1 MLAMNRC
8 PLQKP
13 GCLGSTVDA
22 VCSSCLAASGGSKL
36 EWGVRHDRR
45 RAAPV
50 TCSDS
55 QPKPQK
61 FARHDE
67 GATGKSGATG
77 SDDGLPTV
85 APRKQR
91 CGEMSRLNRQEKR
104 LHLQKPARLHIV
116 AQVAAIRAGGLFLS
130 ADAVKAWQEHCNIIE
145 RDMSKL
151 RAAAKPGAASG
162 QQPSSSSSQEKPAV
176 EGCSGEQLR
185 SQQHLNSLE
194 GKEKAKVH
202 KTAVE
207 AFRWAKVK
215 QEIGE
220 ASESSSYEEIEQY
233 IELQLSS
240 SRVLPDL
247 IEEEDFEYGTH
258 DV

>member
-1 MLAMNRC
+1 MHPC

-36 EWGVRHDRR
+36 EWVVKHDLR

-85 APRKQR
+85 VPRKQR

-104 LHLQKPARLHIV
+104 IHLQKPARLRIV
-116 AQVAAIRAGGLFLS
+116 AQVAASRAGGLFLS
-130 ADAVKAWQEHCNIIE
+130 ADAVKTWNEHISIIE
-145 RDMSKL
+145 QEMSTLKT
-151 RAAAKPGAASG
+151 AVESGAASG

-185 SQQHLNSLE
+185 SQQHLNSMK
-194 GKEKAKVH
+194 GKKKAKVH
-202 KTAVE
+202 KAAVE
-207 AFRWAKVK
+207 AFRIAKVK
-215 QEIGE
+215 QEIVD
-220 ASESSSYEEIEQY
+220 ASGSSSYEDIEQY

-240 SRVLPDL
+240 GRVLPDL

-258 DV
+258 DA

>member
-1 MLAMNRC
+1 MHPC

-22 VCSSCLAASGGSKL
+22 VCSSCLAASGYSKL
-36 EWGVRHDRR
+36 EWSVQHDRYR

-50 TCSDS
+50 TCYNCKQDGHYSYDCTSDG
-55 QPKPQK
+55 QPKLAK
-61 FARHDE
+61 YARHDK

-85 APRKQR
+85 VPRKQR

-162 QQPSSSSSQEKPAV
+162 QQPSSSSLQEKPAV

-185 SQQHLNSLE
+185 SHSIS
-194 GKEKAKVH
+194 
-202 KTAVE
+202 TA
-207 AFRWAKVK
+207 
-215 QEIGE
+215 
-220 ASESSSYEEIEQY
+220 
-233 IELQLSS
+233 
-240 SRVLPDL
+240 
-247 IEEEDFEYGTH
+247 
-258 DV
+258 

>member
-1 MLAMNRC
+1 MRPC
-8 PLQKP
+8 PLQYP
-13 GCLGSTVDA
+13 GCLQSTVDA
-22 VCSSCLAASGGSKL
+22 VCANCLATSGGSKL

-67 GATGKSGATG
+67 EATGKSGATG

-85 APRKQR
+85 VLRKQR

-130 ADAVKAWQEHCNIIE
+130 ADAVKAWQEHYNIIA

-151 RAAAKPGAASG
+151 RAAAQPGAASG
-162 QQPSSSSSQEKPAV
+162 QQPSSSSLQEKPV
-176 EGCSGEQLR
+176 GKGKGEQLR

-215 QEIGE
+215 QEIVE
-220 ASESSSYEEIEQY
+220 ARESSSYEEIEQY